1 MINRLGGTQRMSQVK
16 SEVRKGR
23 KKSIFESYEEASR
36 FEEHPGR
43 K

>member
-1 MINRLGGTQRMSQVK
+1 MSQVK
-16 SEVRKGR
+16 SEIRKGR
-23 KKSIFESYEEASR
+23 KNSIHESYEEASR